1 MFQSELVKRFIN
13 LSTPFYYYDLDILEK
28 NLLNLKNSLKPF
40 NKVHFSVKSNT
51 NPRILSVI
59 KNFNLGIDA
68 VSANEIKH
76 CINLGFTPRDIV
88 FAGVG
93 KSDEEIEY
101 GIINNISYFN
111 VESLQELEVIDSIS
125 KKFSKK
131 TTVSI
136 RINPN
141 IKSETHKKIQ
151 TGSSDD
157 KFGIDLKDISHIPKL
172 RKLENINITGLH
184 FHIGSQIINLKPFH
198 DLCKISNEILN
209 YLRENDIKI
218 KNINVGGGLGIDYEY
233 PENNLLSNF
242 KEFIN
247 LFNNEIRLDKNQSI
261 HFELGRSIVGQC
273 GFLISKILYS
283 KKSYDKN
290 FLILDSGMN
299 NLIRPAL
306 YNSKHKISNL
316 TSKNS
321 DHLNYDVAGP
331 ICESSD
337 TFAKDYRLVKSIRG
351 DLIAIHSC
359 GAYAESMSSNYN
371 LRDNINSYYS
381 DTILYI

>member
-13 LSTPFYYYDLDILEK
+13 LSTPFYYYDLEILEK
-28 NLLNLKNSLKPF
+28 NLLNLKNSLKPY

-157 KFGIDLKDISHIPKL
+157 KFGIDLNDISHIPKL

-198 DLCKISNEILN
+198 DLCMISNEILN

-233 PENNLLSNF
+233 PEKNLLSNF

-247 LFNNEIRLDKNQSI
+247 LFNNGIRLDKNQSI

-299 NLIRPAL
+299 NLVRPAL

-381 DTILYI
+381 DTI

>member
-1 MFQSELVKRFIN
+1 VFQSELVKRFIN

-28 NLLNLKNSLKPF
+28 NLLNLKNTLKPF

-111 VESLQELEVIDSIS
+111 VESLQELKVIDSIS

-157 KFGIDLKDISHIPKL
+157 KFGIDLNDISHIPKL

-381 DTILYI
+381 DTI

>member
-381 DTILYI
+381 DTI

>member
-40 NKVHFSVKSNT
+40 NKVHFSVKSNS
-51 NPRILSVI
+51 NPRILRII

-76 CINLGFTPRDIV
+76 CINLGFNPKDIV

-157 KFGIDLKDISHIPKL
+157 KFGIDLNDISHIPKL
-172 RKLENINITGLH
+172 QKLENIKITGLH

-198 DLCKISNEILN
+198 DLCNISNDILN

-233 PENNLLSNF
+233 PEKNLLSNF
-242 KEFIN
+242 KEFIS
-247 LFNNEIRLDKNQSI
+247 LFNNQIRLDKNQSI

-337 TFAKDYRLVKSIRG
+337 TFAKNYRLVKSIRG

-381 DTILYI
+381 DTI

>member
-1 MFQSELVKRFIN
+1 MLQSELVKRFIN

-28 NLLNLKNSLKPF
+28 NLFNLKNSLETY
-40 NKVHFSVKSNT
+40 NKVHFSVKSNS
-51 NPRILSVI
+51 NPRILRII

-76 CINLGFTPRDIV
+76 CINLGFNPKDIV

-157 KFGIDLKDISHIPKL
+157 KFGIDLNDISHIPKL
-172 RKLENINITGLH
+172 QKLENINIAGLH

-198 DLCKISNEILN
+198 DLCNISNDILN

-233 PENNLLSNF
+233 PEKNLLSNF
-242 KEFIN
+242 KEFIS
-247 LFNNEIRLDKNQSI
+247 LFNNQIRLDKNQSI
-261 HFELGRSIVGQC
+261 HFELGRSVVGQC

-337 TFAKDYRLVKSIRG
+337 TFAKNYRLVKSIRG

-381 DTILYI
+381 DTI

>member
-28 NLLNLKNSLKPF
+28 NLFNLKNSLKTY
-40 NKVHFSVKSNT
+40 NKVHFSVKSNS
-51 NPRILSVI
+51 NPRILRII

-76 CINLGFTPRDIV
+76 CINLGFNPKDIV

-157 KFGIDLKDISHIPKL
+157 KFGIDLNDISHIPKL
-172 RKLENINITGLH
+172 QKLENIKITGLH

-198 DLCKISNEILN
+198 DLCNISNDILN

-233 PENNLLSNF
+233 PEKNLLSNF
-242 KEFIN
+242 KEFIS
-247 LFNNEIRLDKNQSI
+247 LFNNQIRLDKNQSI

-337 TFAKDYRLVKSIRG
+337 TFAKNYRLVKSIRG

-381 DTILYI
+381 DTI

>member
-28 NLLNLKNSLKPF
+28 NLLNLKNTLKPF

-68 VSANEIKH
+68 VSSNEIKH

-111 VESLQELEVIDSIS
+111 VESLQELKVIDSIS

-157 KFGIDLKDISHIPKL
+157 KFGIDLNDISHIPKL

-381 DTILYI
+381 DTI

>member
-13 LSTPFYYYDLDILEK
+13 LSTPFYYYDLEILEK
-28 NLLNLKNSLKPF
+28 NLLNLKNSLKPY

-76 CINLGFTPRDIV
+76 CINLGFNPKDIV

-157 KFGIDLKDISHIPKL
+157 KFGIDLNDISHIPKL

-198 DLCKISNEILN
+198 DLCKISNEILS

-247 LFNNEIRLDKNQSI
+247 LFNNEIILDKNQSI

-337 TFAKDYRLVKSIRG
+337 TFAKNYRLVKSIRG

-381 DTILYI
+381 DTI

>member
-28 NLLNLKNSLKPF
+28 NLLNLKNSLKPY

-76 CINLGFTPRDIV
+76 CINLGFNPKDIV

-157 KFGIDLKDISHIPKL
+157 KFGIDLNDISHIPKL

-198 DLCKISNEILN
+198 DLCNISNDILN

-233 PENNLLSNF
+233 PEKNLLSNF

-381 DTILYI
+381 DTI

>member
-1 MFQSELVKRFIN
+1 MFQSESVKRFIN

-28 NLLNLKNSLKPF
+28 NLFNLKNSLKTY
-40 NKVHFSVKSNT
+40 NKVHFSVKSNS
-51 NPRILSVI
+51 NPRILRII

-76 CINLGFTPRDIV
+76 CINLGFNPKDIV

-93 KSDEEIEY
+93 KSDEEIKY

-157 KFGIDLKDISHIPKL
+157 KFGIDLNDISHIPKL
-172 RKLENINITGLH
+172 QKLENIKITGLH

-198 DLCKISNEILN
+198 DLCNISNDILN

-233 PENNLLSNF
+233 PEKNLLSNF
-242 KEFIN
+242 KEFIS
-247 LFNNEIRLDKNQSI
+247 LFNNQIRLDKNQSI

-337 TFAKDYRLVKSIRG
+337 TFAKNYRLVKSIRG

-381 DTILYI
+381 DTI

>member
-28 NLLNLKNSLKPF
+28 NLLNLKNSLKPY

-157 KFGIDLKDISHIPKL
+157 KFGIDLNDISHIPKL

-299 NLIRPAL
+299 NLVRPAL

-381 DTILYI
+381 DTI

>member
-76 CINLGFTPRDIV
+76 CINLGFNPRDIV

-157 KFGIDLKDISHIPKL
+157 KFGIDLNDISHIPKL
-172 RKLENINITGLH
+172 RKLENINIIGLH

-198 DLCKISNEILN
+198 DLCNISNDILN

-233 PENNLLSNF
+233 PEKNLLSNF

-359 GAYAESMSSNYN
+359 GAYTESMSSNYN

-381 DTILYI
+381 DTI

>member
-233 PENNLLSNF
+233 PEKNLLSNF
-242 KEFIN
+242 KEFIS
-247 LFNNEIRLDKNQSI
+247 LFNNQIRLDKNQSI
-261 HFELGRSIVGQC
+261 HFELGRSVVGQC

-337 TFAKDYRLVKSIRG
+337 TFAKNYRLVKSIRG

-371 LRDNINSYYS
+371 HRDNINSYYS
-381 DTILYI
+381 DTI

>member
-1 MFQSELVKRFIN
+1 VFQSESVKRFIN

-28 NLLNLKNSLKPF
+28 NLFNLKNSLKTY
-40 NKVHFSVKSNT
+40 NKVHFSVKSNS
-51 NPRILSVI
+51 NPRILRII

-76 CINLGFTPRDIV
+76 CINLGFNPKDIV

-157 KFGIDLKDISHIPKL
+157 KFGIDLNDISHIPKL
-172 RKLENINITGLH
+172 QKLENIKITGLH

-198 DLCKISNEILN
+198 DLCNISNDILN

-233 PENNLLSNF
+233 PEKNLLSNF
-242 KEFIN
+242 KEFIS
-247 LFNNEIRLDKNQSI
+247 LFNNQIRLDKNQSI

-337 TFAKDYRLVKSIRG
+337 TFAKNYRLVKSIRG

-381 DTILYI
+381 DTI

>member
-28 NLLNLKNSLKPF
+28 NLFNLKNSLETY
-40 NKVHFSVKSNT
+40 NKVHFSVKSNS
-51 NPRILSVI
+51 NPRILRII

-76 CINLGFTPRDIV
+76 CINLGFNPKDIV

-157 KFGIDLKDISHIPKL
+157 KFGIDLNDISHIPKL
-172 RKLENINITGLH
+172 QKLENINIAGLH

-198 DLCKISNEILN
+198 DLCNISNDILN

-233 PENNLLSNF
+233 PEKNLLSNF
-242 KEFIN
+242 KEFIS
-247 LFNNEIRLDKNQSI
+247 LFNNQIRLDKNQSI
-261 HFELGRSIVGQC
+261 HFELGRSVVGQC

-337 TFAKDYRLVKSIRG
+337 TFAKNYRLVKSIRG

-381 DTILYI
+381 DTI

>member
-1 MFQSELVKRFIN
+1 MFQSKLVKRFIN

-299 NLIRPAL
+299 NLVRPAL

-381 DTILYI
+381 DTI

>member
-157 KFGIDLKDISHIPKL
+157 KFGIDLNDISHIPKL

-233 PENNLLSNF
+233 PEKNLLSNF

-381 DTILYI
+381 DTI

>member
-13 LSTPFYYYDLDILEK
+13 LSTPFYYYDLEILEK
-28 NLLNLKNSLKPF
+28 NLLNLKNSLKPY

-157 KFGIDLKDISHIPKL
+157 KFGIDLNDISHIPKL

-247 LFNNEIRLDKNQSI
+247 LFNNGIRLDKNQSI

-381 DTILYI
+381 DTI

>member
-1 MFQSELVKRFIN
+1 VFQSELVKRFIN

-157 KFGIDLKDISHIPKL
+157 KFGIDLNDISHIPKL

-184 FHIGSQIINLKPFH
+184 FHIGSQIINLKPFY

-233 PENNLLSNF
+233 PEKNLLSNF

-381 DTILYI
+381 DTI